1 MREMERTSIIS
12 TKCAIAELK
21 QKLKGKRSDG
31 LGDYTST
38 IYGIDSEGDRVEL
51 MDLKDV
57 NKYNTFCI
65 I

>member
-12 TKCAIAELK
+12 TKRAIAELK

-38 IYGIDSEGDRVEL
+38 IYGIDNEGDRVEL
-51 MDLKDV
+51 MELKDV
-57 NKYNTFCI
+57 SKYNTFCI